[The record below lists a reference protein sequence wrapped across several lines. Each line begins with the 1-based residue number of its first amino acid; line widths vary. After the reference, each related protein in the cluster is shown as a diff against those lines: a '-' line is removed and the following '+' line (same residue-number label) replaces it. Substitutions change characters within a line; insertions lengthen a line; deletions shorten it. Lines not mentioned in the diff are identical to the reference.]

1 MQNYNPY
8 ENMLNTLDVAAE
20 KLGYTRNDYEVLRH
34 PERELKVSVPLQLD
48 NGEVRV
54 YEGYRCQHSTLR
66 GSAKGGLRFHPDS
79 DENEVRA
86 LAAWMTIKMLSLISL
101 MVVVKGASRLIL
113 KH

>member
-66 GSAKGGLRFHPDS
+66 GTTIRDIGISGLDDYKKCYRQYP
-79 DENEVRA
+79 
-86 LAAWMTIKMLSLISL
+86 LWWW
-101 MVVVKGASRLIL
+101 
-113 KH
+113 

>member
-66 GSAKGGLRFHPDS
+66 GSAKVSVSIQIPMKTKCVHQQLG
-79 DENEVRA
+79 
-86 LAAWMTIKMLSLISL
+86 
-101 MVVVKGASRLIL
+101 
-113 KH
+113 

>member
-54 YEGYRCQHSTLR
+54 YEAIVANTPHCVAVPRAVFVFTQILMKRSSCISGLDDYKKCYR
-66 GSAKGGLRFHPDS
+66 
-79 DENEVRA
+79 
-86 LAAWMTIKMLSLISL
+86 
-101 MVVVKGASRLIL
+101 
-113 KH
+113 

>member
-54 YEGYRCQHSTLR
+54 YEGYRCQHSTCV
-66 GSAKGGLRFHPDS
+66 AVP
-79 DENEVRA
+79 RA
-86 LAAWMTIKMLSLISL
+86 GFGFIQIL
-101 MVVVKGASRLIL
+101 MKTKFVHQRLG
-113 KH
+113 